1 MTESQWSLSILSTM
15 SILTRIWLVER
26 VAFGSN
32 ENKGLLDA
40 ADLSHSFG
48 DQKASLK
55 RDQILVPFQTCLLSC
70 SCSSHQMY
78 WDCSSVE
85 VGSNANKDCYS
96 ANVSHLARSCWL
108 NVQGLHM
115 PHNPSWICRCFKTV
129 HCQAQF
135 FMWPC
140 LTDWQK
146 GNLCVRGP
154 CWFLIL
160 THR

>member
-1 MTESQWSLSILSTM
+1 MVSVNTVNNVNFDTHLISRESGIRIEWKQGVVMLQTFSI
-15 SILTRIWLVER
+15 
-26 VAFGSN
+26 
-32 ENKGLLDA
+32 
-40 ADLSHSFG
+40 H
-48 DQKASLK
+48 
-55 RDQILVPFQTCLLSC
+55 LVPFQTCLLSCFPFIWSLLSC

-115 PHNPSWICRCFKTV
+115 PRNPSWICRCFKTV
-129 HCQAQF
+129 HCQAQL

-146 GNLCVRGP
+146 GNLCVWGP

-160 THR
+160 TISSDES